1 MSEWIAQHFLH
12 PSYVLPVG
20 AALLAVPVI
29 IHLIN
34 RLRYRRVRFAAMEFL
49 LQSQQ
54 RNRRRLLIEQLLLL
68 LLRMAIVAAILLLI
82 SRLVLDPS
90 ALWAF
95 RGGKSH
101 HVVLLD
107 DSGSMQDRWGETSAF
122 KEALSIVRRL
132 VAEGA
137 RRPGTQQCTLLLLSH
152 PDRPLFL
159 KHDVNNAFAVELE
172 NTFERLECSHQAL
185 DLVTGIDAAGKLL
198 AQDPGAVRHLHVISD
213 FRAYDWRERPALR
226 AAFSA
231 VAKTGTSIDFAR
243 TVNEPHDNLSITDL
257 GGEVRTAA
265 AGVPVRL
272 KATVRNFGSKVANH
286 VRLGVMAD
294 GSLLP
299 LGVEI
304 EKLEPG
310 TEQSRDIDV
319 SFKKPGKHTVEVQ
332 LPEDALAS
340 DNHRYAALD
349 ISVANPVLIIDGDNS
364 SDSDDG
370 SYVLNALAADPSIT
384 GFSPRIEST
393 DFLTRESLD
402 AFRCIYLLD
411 VHDLRADAVERL
423 AEYVRKGGGIAWFLG
438 GAVNTTF
445 YNEELYKKAGGLFP
459 VPLARVPKVMT
470 RPDVDSPAPDLSFA
484 NRPPFQ
490 HFFGQENPFV
500 HGVKINMWFPVGDK
514 WVRDDNRRKD
524 EVATIAHVATSEPI
538 AFERSFGKGKI
549 LAFLTTAGPKWNDWG
564 VNPSVVIFHLELA
577 KYIARENQTL
587 DHRIVGEPI
596 EVAFDPAEFLE
607 TVEITAPDAHGQ
619 RVIRVKA
626 TRPASEATPGV
637 STGAAHASLGPEPQA
652 DGQSA
657 GPASGSKSPPA
668 TTGLA
673 AGTKPLRGA
682 SNKTSVRV
690 AATYGD
696 TDRPGM
702 YIVRLFKDQSAAP
715 QERWIS
721 YNVPLQESDLQIAT
735 TPEILGRLSNDV
747 HVQIHDPGAFQWIEG
762 HSASQEART
771 LLLVLLAVLLVVE
784 QFFALR
790 LSYHP
795 PVAKGGSAT

>member
-1 MSEWIAQHFLH
+1 MSDWIATHFLH
-12 PSYVLPVG
+12 ASYVLPVG

-34 RLRYRRVRFAAMEFL
+34 RLRFRRVRFAAMEFL

-54 RNRRRLLIEQLLLL
+54 RNRRRLLIEQLMLL

-107 DSGSMQDRWGETSAF
+107 DSGSMRDRWGETSAF
-122 KEALSIVRRL
+122 KEGLAIVRRL

-159 KHDVNNAFAVELE
+159 KHDVNDAFAVELE
-172 NTFERLECSHQAL
+172 NVFERLECSHQAL
-185 DLVTGIDAAGKLL
+185 DLVAGIDAASKLL
-198 AQDPGAVRHLHVISD
+198 AQDPGAIRHLHVISD

-226 AAFSA
+226 TAFSA

-243 TVNEPHDNLSITDL
+243 TVNESHDNLAIAEL

-272 KATVRNFGSKVANH
+272 RAAVRNFGTKVANH

-294 GSLLP
+294 GNLLP

-310 TEQSRDIDV
+310 TEQTRDIDV
-319 SFKKPGKHTVEVQ
+319 SFKKAGKHTVEVQ
-332 LPEDALAS
+332 LPEDSLAS

-349 ISVANPVLIIDGDNS
+349 ISVANPVLIVDGDPE
-364 SDSDDG
+364 SDDG

-384 GFSPRIEST
+384 GFSPRIESP

-402 AFRCIYLLD
+402 AFRCIYLLNI
-411 VHDLRADAVERL
+411 HELRADAIERL

-438 GAVNTTF
+438 NVVNTGF
-445 YNEELYKKAGGLFP
+445 YNEELFTKAGGLFP
-459 VPLARVPKVMT
+459 VPLARIPKAVV
-470 RPDVDSPAPDLSFA
+470 RPEVESNAPDLSFA
-484 NRPPFQ
+484 NRPPFE

-500 HGVKINMWFPVGDK
+500 HGVKISEWIPVGDK
-514 WVRDDNRRKD
+514 WVRDDNQRKD
-524 EVATIAHVATSEPI
+524 EVSTIAYLASKEPI
-538 AFERSFGKGKI
+538 AFDRQYGKGRI

-564 VNPSVVIFHLELA
+564 RNPSVVIFHLELA

-596 EVAFDPAEFLE
+596 EISFDPAEFLE

-626 TRPASEATPGV
+626 TRPTETTPAAP
-637 STGAAHASLGPEPQA
+637 TAAAHASLAPEPPES
-652 DGQSA
+652 GK
-657 GPASGSKSPPA
+657 PAAVAPA
-668 TTGLA
+668 TKAPATPA
-673 AGTKPLRGA
+673 PPAGTKASRGA
-682 SNKTSVRV
+682 SNKSAVRIS
-690 AATYGD
+690 ATYTE

-702 YIVRLFKDQSAAP
+702 YMVRLFKDQSAAP

-721 YNVPLQESDLQIAT
+721 YNVPLQESDLRIAT
-735 TPEILGRLSNDV
+735 TPEILARLSNDV

-771 LLLVLLAVLLVVE
+771 PLLMLLAVLLVVE
-784 QFFALR
+784 QLFALR

-795 PVAKGGSAT
+795 AVAKGGPTK

>member
-1 MSEWIAQHFLH
+1 MSDWIAQFFLH

-49 LQSQQ
+49 LRSQQ

-68 LLRMAIVAAILLLI
+68 LLRMLIVAAILLLI

-107 DSGSMQDRWGETSAF
+107 DSGSMRDRWGETSSF
-122 KEALSIVRRL
+122 KEGLGIVRRL

-152 PDRPLFL
+152 PDRPLFF

-172 NTFERLECSHQAL
+172 NTFERLECSHEAL
-185 DLVTGIDAAGKLL
+185 DLVSGVEAAEKLL
-198 AQDPGAVRHLHVISD
+198 AQDPGTVRHLHVISD

-226 AAFSA
+226 TAFSA

-243 TVNEPHDNLSITDL
+243 TVNEAHDNLAITDL

-272 KATVRNFGSKVANH
+272 KATVRNLGAKVANH

-294 GSLLP
+294 GNLLP

-310 TEQSRDIDV
+310 TEQTRDIDV
-319 SFKKPGKHTVEVQ
+319 SFKKAGKHTVEVQ
-332 LPEDALAS
+332 LPDDSLES

-349 ISVANPVLIIDGDNS
+349 ISVANPVLIIDGDQEGE
-364 SDSDDG
+364 DG
-370 SYVLNALAADPSIT
+370 SYVANALAADPTIT
-384 GFSPRIEST
+384 GFSPRIESA

-402 AFRCIYLLD
+402 AYRCIYLLN
-411 VHDLRADAVERL
+411 VNQLRADAVDRL
-423 AEYVRKGGGIAWFLG
+423 ADYVRKGGGLAWFVGHL
-438 GAVNTTF
+438 VNTTF
-445 YNEELYKKAGGLFP
+445 YNDELYSKAGGLFP
-459 VPLARVPKVMT
+459 VPLARVAKVLPH
-470 RPDVDSPAPDLSFA
+470 PDIESSAPDLSFA
-484 NRPPFQ
+484 NRPPFE

-500 HGVKINMWFPVGDK
+500 HGVKVRNWIPVAES

-524 EVATIAHVATSEPI
+524 EVATIAHLVTNDPI
-538 AFERSFGKGKI
+538 AFERPFGKGRI
-549 LAFLTTAGPKWNDWG
+549 VAFLSSAGPKWNDWG
-564 VNPSVVIFHLELA
+564 QNPSVVIFHLELA

-596 EVAFDPAEFLE
+596 EVTFDPAEFLE

-626 TRPASEATPGV
+626 TRPASDASPG
-637 STGAAHASLGPEPQA
+637 TAAPPAHASLGPEPLAQGPA
-652 DGQSA
+652 ASPA
-657 GPASGSKSPPA
+657 APASGPA
-668 TTGLA
+668 G
-673 AGTKPLRGA
+673 GTKSSRPA
-682 SNKTSVRV
+682 SNKTAVRV
-690 AATYGD
+690 SATYTD

-715 QERWIS
+715 QERWIA
-721 YNVPLQESDLQIAT
+721 YNVPYQESDLKIAT
-735 TPEILGRLSNDV
+735 TPEILARLSNDV

-762 HSASQEART
+762 HSVSQEARN
-771 LLLVLLAVLLVVE
+771 LLLILLAVALVAE
-784 QFFALR
+784 QLFALR

-795 PVAKGGSAT
+795 PAMKGGPVR

>member
-1 MSEWIAQHFLH
+1 MSDWIATHFLH
-12 PSYVLPVG
+12 PSYVLPAG

-34 RLRYRRVRFAAMEFL
+34 RLRYRRVRFAAMQFL

-68 LLRMAIVAAILLLI
+68 LMRMAIVAAILLLI

-107 DSGSMQDRWGETSAF
+107 DSGSMRDRWGETSAF
-122 KEALSIVRRL
+122 KEGLSIVRRL

-152 PDRPLFL
+152 PDRTLFL

-172 NTFERLECSHQAL
+172 NIFERLECSHQTL
-185 DLVTGIDAAGKLL
+185 DLVTGVDAAGKLL
-198 AQDPGAVRHLHVISD
+198 AKDPGTVRHLHVISD

-226 AAFSA
+226 TAFSA

-243 TVNEPHDNLSITDL
+243 TVNEPHDNLGITDL

-272 KATVRNFGSKVANH
+272 KASVRNFGTKVAKN
-286 VRLGVMAD
+286 VRVGVMAD
-294 GSLLP
+294 GNLLP

-304 EKLEPG
+304 DKLEPG
-310 TEQSRDIDV
+310 TEQSRDLDV
-319 SFKKPGKHTVEVQ
+319 SFKKAGKHTVEVQ
-332 LPEDALAS
+332 LAEDSLAS

-349 ISVANPVLIIDGDNS
+349 ISVANPVLIIDGDPENEE
-364 SDSDDG
+364 G
-370 SYVLNALAADPSIT
+370 SYVSNALAADPTVT
-384 GFSPRIEST
+384 GFSPRVEGP

-402 AFRCIYLLD
+402 AFRCIYLLN
-411 VHDLRADAVERL
+411 VNQLRADAIDRL
-423 AEYVRKGGGIAWFLG
+423 QEYVRRGGGIAWFVG
-438 GAVNTTF
+438 GLVNTSF
-445 YNEELYKKAGGLFP
+445 YNEELYTKAGGLFP
-459 VPLARVPKVMT
+459 VPLARTHKSMA
-470 RPDVDSPAPDLSFA
+470 RPDADSKAPDLSFA
-484 NRPPFQ
+484 NRPPFE

-500 HGVKINMWFPVGDK
+500 QGVKINTWIPVSDK

-524 EVATIAHVATSEPI
+524 EVSTIAHLATHDPL
-538 AFERSFGKGKI
+538 AFERQYGKGRI

-596 EVAFDPAEFLE
+596 EVSFDPAEFLE

-626 TRPASEATPGV
+626 TRPSSESTPGTP
-637 STGAAHASLGPEPQA
+637 SAGAAHASFPPE
-652 DGQSA
+652 
-657 GPASGSKSPPA
+657 PPA
-668 TTGLA
+668 TGQPADSTKTGKSPA
-673 AGTKPLRGA
+673 PTPTPAGTKSARRA
-682 SNKTSVRV
+682 SKQTNVRV
-690 AATYGD
+690 VATYGD

-702 YIVRLFKDQSAAP
+702 YMVRLFKDQSAAP

-721 YNVPLQESDLQIAT
+721 YNVPLQESDLKIAT
-735 TPEILGRLSNDV
+735 TPEILARLSNDV

-771 LLLVLLAVLLVVE
+771 LLLLVLALMLVVE
-784 QFFALR
+784 QLFALR

-795 PVAKGGSAT
+795 PAAKGGPAL

>member
-1 MSEWIAQHFLH
+1 MSDWIAQHFLH
-12 PSYVLPVG
+12 PSFVLPVG
-20 AALLAVPVI
+20 AALLSVPVI

-34 RLRYRRVRFAAMEFL
+34 RLRFRRVRFAAMEFL
-49 LQSQQ
+49 LKSQQ

-107 DSGSMQDRWGETSAF
+107 DSGSMRDRWGETSSF
-122 KEALSIVRRL
+122 KEGLGIVRRL

-172 NTFERLECSHQAL
+172 NVFEHLESSHQSL
-185 DLVTGIDAAGKLL
+185 DLVTGIDAAEKLL

-226 AAFSA
+226 TAFTA

-243 TVNEPHDNLSITDL
+243 TVNEPHDNLAITDL
-257 GGEVRTAA
+257 SGEIRTAA

-272 KATVRNFGSKVANH
+272 KATVRNYGSKVANH

-294 GSLLP
+294 GNLLP
-299 LGVEI
+299 LGAEI
-304 EKLEPG
+304 DKLEPG

-349 ISVANPVLIIDGDNS
+349 LSVANPVLIIDGDPQS
-364 SDSDDG
+364 EDG
-370 SYVLNALAADPSIT
+370 SYVQNALAADPTIT
-384 GFSPRIEST
+384 GFSPRIENP

-402 AFRCIYLLD
+402 AFRCIYLLNIQQ
-411 VHDLRADAVERL
+411 LRADAVERL
-423 AEYVRKGGGIAWFLG
+423 AEYVRKGGGIAWFLDG
-438 GAVNTTF
+438 SANTTF
-445 YNEELYKKAGGLFP
+445 YNDVLYTKAGGLFP
-459 VPLARVPKVMT
+459 VPLARGPKTMS
-470 RPDVDSPAPDLSFA
+470 RPDGDSNAPDLSFA
-484 NRPPFQ
+484 NRPPFE

-500 HGVKINMWFPVGDK
+500 HGVKINTWFPVADN

-524 EVATIAHVATSEPI
+524 EVSTIAHLVTNDPI
-538 AFERSFGKGKI
+538 AFERQYGKGHVM
-549 LAFLTTAGPKWNDWG
+549 AFLTTAGPKWNDWG

-607 TVEITAPDAHGQ
+607 TVEITAPDEHGQ

-626 TRPASEATPGV
+626 TRPATEATPAAT
-637 STGAAHASLGPEPQA
+637 TGAAHASLAPEP
-652 DGQSA
+652 
-657 GPASGSKSPPA
+657 PAESKQPSPTAETKTAPA
-668 TTGLA
+668 APPT
-673 AGTKPLRGA
+673 GTKSSRGA

-690 AATYGD
+690 AATYAE

-702 YIVRLFKDQSAAP
+702 YIVRLFKDQSATP

-721 YNVPLQESDLQIAT
+721 YNVPLQESDLKIAT
-735 TPEILGRLSNDV
+735 TPEILARLSNDV

-771 LLLVLLAVLLVVE
+771 LLLVLLAVALVAE
-784 QFFALR
+784 QLFALR

-795 PVAKGGSAT
+795 PVAKGGPAA

>member
-1 MSEWIAQHFLH
+1 MSDWIAQYFLH

-20 AALLAVPVI
+20 ASLLAVPVI

-49 LQSQQ
+49 LRSQQ

-68 LLRMAIVAAILLLI
+68 LLRMVIVAAILLLI

-107 DSGSMQDRWGETSAF
+107 DSGSMRDRWGETSSF
-122 KEALSIVRRL
+122 KEGLGIVRRL

-172 NTFERLECSHQAL
+172 NIFERLECSHEAL
-185 DLVTGIDAAGKLL
+185 DLVSGVEAAEKLL
-198 AQDPGAVRHLHVISD
+198 AQDPGTVRHLHVISD

-226 AAFSA
+226 TAFSA

-243 TVNEPHDNLSITDL
+243 TVNESHDNLAITDL

-272 KATVRNFGSKVANH
+272 KATVRNLGTKVANH

-294 GSLLP
+294 GKLLP
-299 LGVEI
+299 FGVEI

-310 TEQSRDIDV
+310 TEQTRDIDV
-319 SFKKPGKHTVEVQ
+319 SFKKPGKHTIEVQ
-332 LPEDALAS
+332 LPEDSLES

-349 ISVANPVLIIDGDNS
+349 ISVANPVLIIDGDPEAE
-364 SDSDDG
+364 DG
-370 SYVLNALAADPSIT
+370 SYVANALAADPSIT
-384 GFSPRIEST
+384 GFSPRIET
-393 DFLTRESLD
+393 VDFLTRESLD
-402 AFRCIYLLD
+402 AYRCIYLLN
-411 VHDLRADAVERL
+411 VNQLRADAIDRL
-423 AEYVRKGGGIAWFLG
+423 ADYVRKGGGLAWFLG

-445 YNEELYKKAGGLFP
+445 YNDELYTKAGGLFP
-459 VPLARVPKVMT
+459 VPLARVYKPLPHADIEST
-470 RPDVDSPAPDLSFA
+470 APDLSFA
-484 NRPPFQ
+484 NRPPFE

-500 HGVKINMWFPVGDK
+500 HGVKVQTWIPVAES

-524 EVATIAHVATSEPI
+524 EVSTIAHLVTNDPI
-538 AFERSFGKGKI
+538 AFERPFGKGRI
-549 LAFLTTAGPKWNDWG
+549 VAFLSTAGPKWNDWG
-564 VNPSVVIFHLELA
+564 RNPSVVIFHLELA
-577 KYIARENQTL
+577 KYLARENQTL

-626 TRPASEATPGV
+626 TRPASEASPSV
-637 STGAAHASLGPEPQA
+637 AVPPAHASLAPEPLAQGPA
-652 DGQSA
+652 A
-657 GPASGSKSPPA
+657 GTAPAPASGPA
-668 TTGLA
+668 G
-673 AGTKPLRGA
+673 GTKSSRPA
-682 SNKTSVRV
+682 SNKTAVRV
-690 AATYGD
+690 SATYAD

-715 QERWIS
+715 QERWIA
-721 YNVPLQESDLQIAT
+721 YNVPYQESDLKIAS
-735 TPEILGRLSNDV
+735 TPEILARLSNDV

-762 HSASQEART
+762 HSVSQEARN
-771 LLLVLLAVLLVVE
+771 LLLIVLALALVSE
-784 QFFALR
+784 QLFALR

-795 PVAKGGSAT
+795 PAMKGGPVR

>member
-1 MSEWIAQHFLH
+1 MSDWIATHFLH
-12 PSYVLPVG
+12 PSYVLPAG

-34 RLRYRRVRFAAMEFL
+34 RLRFRRVRFAAMQFL

-68 LLRMAIVAAILLLI
+68 LIRMAIVAAILLLI

-107 DSGSMQDRWGETSAF
+107 DSGSMRDRWGETSAF
-122 KEALSIVRRL
+122 KEGLSIVRRL

-172 NTFERLECSHQAL
+172 NIFERLECSHQTL
-185 DLVTGIDAAGKLL
+185 DLVSGVDAAGKLL
-198 AQDPGAVRHLHVISD
+198 AQDPGTVRHLHVISD

-226 AAFSA
+226 TAFSA

-243 TVNEPHDNLSITDL
+243 TVNEPHDNLAITDL

-272 KATVRNFGSKVANH
+272 KASVRNLGTKVATI

-294 GSLLP
+294 GNLLP

-319 SFKKPGKHTVEVQ
+319 SFKKAGKHTVEVQ
-332 LPEDALAS
+332 LPEDSLAS

-349 ISVANPVLIIDGDNS
+349 ISVANPVLIIDGDN
-364 SDSDDG
+364 DSDDG
-370 SYVLNALAADPSIT
+370 SYVSNALAADPTIT
-384 GFSPRIEST
+384 GFAPRVESP

-402 AFRCIYLLD
+402 AFRCIYLLN
-411 VHDLRADAVERL
+411 VNQLRADAIDRL
-423 AEYVRKGGGIAWFLG
+423 ADYVRRGGGIAWFLG
-438 GAVNTTF
+438 GVVNTGF
-445 YNEELYKKAGGLFP
+445 YNEELYTKAGGLFP
-459 VPLARVPKVMT
+459 VPLARTHKSMP
-470 RPDVDSPAPDLSFA
+470 RPDTDSKAPDLSFA
-484 NRPPFQ
+484 NRPPFE

-500 HGVKINMWFPVGDK
+500 QGVKINTWIPVSEK

-524 EVATIAHVATSEPI
+524 EVSTIAHLVTNDPI
-538 AFERSFGKGKI
+538 AFERQYGKGRI

-596 EVAFDPAEFLE
+596 DVSFDPAEFLE

-626 TRPASEATPGV
+626 TRPTGESTPGP
-637 STGAAHASLGPEPQA
+637 TGAAHASFPPEPPA
-652 DGQSA
+652 DGR
-657 GPASGSKSPPA
+657 PANSTNTGKTGPPA
-668 TTGLA
+668 A
-673 AGTKPLRGA
+673 APSGTKSSRGA
-682 SNKTSVRV
+682 SNKTNVRV
-690 AATYGD
+690 VATYGD
-696 TDRPGM
+696 TDLPGM
-702 YIVRLFKDQSAAP
+702 YMVRLFKDQSAAP
-715 QERWIS
+715 VERWIS
-721 YNVPLQESDLQIAT
+721 YNVPLQESDLKIAT
-735 TPEILGRLSNDV
+735 TPEILARLSNDV

-771 LLLVLLAVLLVVE
+771 LLLLVLAVMLVVE
-784 QFFALR
+784 QLFALR

-795 PVAKGGSAT
+795 PVAKGGPAL